1 MIVTYSS
8 SVWVSLRQSN
18 DTGKL
23 VQELVL
29 LGTSFY
35 SEPVLK
41 DHFLVLKKTRSVSSV
56 YTEVDFYSSVLSEN
70 KEQNRTFHHC
80 LICI

>member
-8 SVWVSLRQSN
+8 SVWVSLRQFN

-23 VQELVL
+23 VQELAL

-41 DHFLVLKKTRSVSSV
+41 DYFLVLKKTRSISSV
-56 YTEVDFYSSVLSEN
+56 YTEVDFILLYYQKTRSRIGLFIIV
-70 KEQNRTFHHC
+70 
-80 LICI
+80 